1 MNINLAVFLSYLE
14 GGKLACLGYRESFGQ
29 NVIPKIKT
37 ELIYD
42 FKMGRLKK
50 YYEIKCCGIVRNLV
64 ESVRF
69 CDILDKT

>member
-1 MNINLAVFLSYLE
+1 MILKW
-14 GGKLACLGYRESFGQ
+14 G
-29 NVIPKIKT
+29 
-37 ELIYD
+37 D
-42 FKMGRLKK
+42 KK